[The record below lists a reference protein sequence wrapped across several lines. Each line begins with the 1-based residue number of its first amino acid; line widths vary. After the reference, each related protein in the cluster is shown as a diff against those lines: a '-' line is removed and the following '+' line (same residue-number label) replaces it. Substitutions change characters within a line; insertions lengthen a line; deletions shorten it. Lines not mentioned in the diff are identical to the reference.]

1 MDSYDKFQAEFAH
14 LEMLLASTLYAYDQ
28 TILSSR
34 QRANDGHID
43 RKEPIFRK
51 LTGGNEFKLANT
63 LKALHNKYRTSF
75 KTILRET
82 IFVRAIS
89 VLEVF
94 LIDTVRAILLARK
107 DLFLN
112 TQNVKISYPHLLS
125 FKNASETLSYVIN
138 KECRDLQNGGFLDIT
153 KYFRNRLKIELNNF
167 TEPLRLIFEFHDKRN
182 LIVHRLGL
190 TDKEYRHKYATEAK
204 KVNISETYLIS
215 SFKIIRAFCDFVLNE
230 SLQIINSADS
240 FISQPDD
247 SFVQIAV
254 KPLDKKG
261 IEAIKKNYIF
271 SFDDNVIQLKD
282 LSLQSIKGTDDI
294 YNLIISGN
302 INFLKRYIA
311 ILKKLE
317 TNKSIEINNIELTE
331 VKQTKR
337 KNTKRKNIPISNE
350 MFEKIKNHVP
360 PQPWEKG
367 MHKMIASKFGISNT
381 IAQAVIRKLIS
392 DDVFK
397 HQVNGQI
404 IE

>member
-1 MDSYDKFQAEFAH
+1 MHSYDKFQAEFSH
-14 LEMLLASTLYAYDQ
+14 LEMLLASTLYAYDEA
-28 TILSSR
+28 ILRSK
-34 QRANDGHID
+34 QRAKDGYID
-43 RKEPIFRK
+43 RKEPIFRT
-51 LTGGNEFKLANT
+51 LAGGNEFKLANT
-63 LKALHNKYRTSF
+63 LKALHSKYRTSF

-94 LIDTVRAILLARK
+94 LINTVRAILLARK

-112 TQNVKISYPHLLS
+112 TENVKISYPHLLS
-125 FKNASETLSYVIN
+125 FKNASEILSYVIN
-138 KECRDLQNGGFLDIT
+138 KECRALQNGGFLDIT

-167 TEPLRLIFEFHDKRN
+167 KEPLRLIFECHDKRH

-204 KVNISETYLIS
+204 KVNISEKYLIS
-215 SFKIIRAFCDFVLNE
+215 AFKIIRAFCDFVLNE

-240 FISQPDD
+240 FLSQPDD
-247 SFVQIAV
+247 SFVRIAV
-254 KPLDKKG
+254 KALDKKG

-282 LSLQSIKGTDDI
+282 LNLQAIKETDDI
-294 YNLIISGN
+294 YNLIISGD

-317 TNKSIEINNIELTE
+317 FNKSIEIINIELTE

-337 KNTKRKNIPISNE
+337 KNISISIE

-367 MHKMIASKFGISNT
+367 MHKMIASKLGISNT
-381 IAQAVIRKLIS
+381 TVQAVIKKLIS
-392 DDVFK
+392 DGVFK